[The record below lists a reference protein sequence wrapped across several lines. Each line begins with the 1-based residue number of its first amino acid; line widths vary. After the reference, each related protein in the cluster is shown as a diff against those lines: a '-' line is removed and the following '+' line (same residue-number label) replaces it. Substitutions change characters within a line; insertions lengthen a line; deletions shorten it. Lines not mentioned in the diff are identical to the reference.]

1 MAYKGN
7 RINPNKFE
15 KGQIK
20 IILIILPLVLI
31 MGLPII
37 FIINHAFK
45 PMDELFAFP
54 PRFFVLRPT
63 FENFTSLIKFSR
75 TAGIPLSRYVFN
87 SILITLAVVISAII
101 FSTAAGFALS
111 KLKFRGKFALMN
123 VNQAALMFVPVA
135 VMIPRY
141 LTVNMLGL
149 TNSYFAHILPLIPL
163 PVALFLVKQFIDQ
176 VPDSLLE
183 AAYIDGA
190 GNFKVYFKIVL
201 PLIKPAIATAA
212 ILVFQQVW
220 VNLETSNYYVSDEGL
235 KTLAFYMNTLA
246 SATDITN
253 ANNIAGQGI
262 AAAASLIMFIP
273 NLILFIILQNSIMNT
288 MAHSGIK

>member
-7 RINPNKFE
+7 RINPNRFE

-20 IILIILPLVLI
+20 IIIVLLPLVLF

-45 PMDELFAFP
+45 PMEELFAFP
-54 PRFFVLRPT
+54 PKFFVTHPT
-63 FENFTSLIKFSR
+63 FDNFTRLFKLSR
-75 TAGIPLSRYVFN
+75 TSGIPMNRYVFN
-87 SILITLAVVISAII
+87 SIIVTGTVVFSSIVL
-101 FSTAAGFALS
+101 STAAGFALS
-111 KLKFRGKFALMN
+111 KLKFKGKFALMN
-123 VNQAALMFVPVA
+123 INQAALMFVPVA

-149 TNSYFAHILPLIPL
+149 TNTYFSHILPLIPL

-176 VPDSLLE
+176 VPDSLIE

-190 GNFKVYFKIVL
+190 NDFKVYYKIII
-201 PLIKPAIATAA
+201 PMIKPAIATAA

-220 VNLETSNYYVSDEGL
+220 TNLETSNFYVNDEGL
-235 KTLAFYMNTLA
+235 KTLGFYMNTLA
-246 SATDITN
+246 TQTDISSGV
-253 ANNIAGQGI
+253 NIAGQGL

-273 NLILFIILQNSIMNT
+273 NLILFIVLQNSIMNT